1 VSAQHR
7 SPKVGG
13 ILRFL
18 GAYSPPHDEM
28 LENRATSLMRS
39 IIVISALALGF
50 GVLAPR
56 YLSKVGPA
64 PAPAAQEVR
73 TTVATPAGEAR
84 PRSVAIAR
92 NAQGHFDVDGRVN
105 GRRIDFVVDTG
116 ASVVALTARD
126 AARLGIHPS
135 RNAFAAD
142 VKTANGTVRAAPA
155 RLDVV
160 QIGSLELRDVTAL
173 VLPDD
178 ALSDNLLGLSF
189 LSRLHRF
196 EYSDGKLVLEQ

>member
-1 VSAQHR
+1 MPVEQAA
-7 SPKVGG
+7 PG
-13 ILRFL
+13 
-18 GAYSPPHDEM
+18 
-28 LENRATSLMRS
+28 MRS
-39 IIVISALALGF
+39 ITVIAALALGF

-56 YLSKVGPA
+56 YLSSIG
-64 PAPAAQEVR
+64 PAPAAQQLR
-73 TTVATPAGEAR
+73 QTAPASAADAR
-84 PRSVAIAR
+84 PRSVVIAS
-92 NAQGHFDVDGRVN
+92 NAHGHFDVDGRVN

-135 RNAFAAD
+135 PNAYTAD

-160 QIGSLELRDVTAL
+160 EIGSLQLRDVTAL
-173 VLPDD
+173 VLPNE
-178 ALSDNLLGLSF
+178 ALTDNLLGLSF
-189 LSRLHRF
+189 LSRLRRF

>member
-1 VSAQHR
+1 
-7 SPKVGG
+7 
-13 ILRFL
+13 
-18 GAYSPPHDEM
+18 
-28 LENRATSLMRS
+28 MRS
-39 IIVISALALGF
+39 IIVIAALALTL
-50 GVLAPR
+50 GVLAPQ
-56 YLSKVGPA
+56 YLSNIGPA
-64 PAPAAQEVR
+64 PAPAAPQ
-73 TTVATPAGEAR
+73 TSPPASSSDRGRAF
-84 PRSVAIAR
+84 AIVAR

-105 GRRIDFVVDTG
+105 GRRIDFVLDTG

-135 RNAFAAD
+135 RNAFVTE

-160 QIGSLELRDVTAL
+160 EIGGLELRDVTAL

>member
-1 VSAQHR
+1 MRPVI
-7 SPKVGG
+7 
-13 ILRFL
+13 IL
-18 GAYSPPHDEM
+18 A
-28 LENRATSLMRS
+28 A
-39 IIVISALALGF
+39 IALAGA
-50 GVLAPR
+50 VLAPR
-56 YLSKVGPA
+56 YLSSIGPA
-64 PAPAAQEVR
+64 PAPAAPQAHPL
-73 TTVATPAGEAR
+73 TLAPTADAR
-84 PRSVAIAR
+84 LIAR

-135 RNAFAAD
+135 RNAFVAE
-142 VKTANGTVRAAPA
+142 VKTANGTVQAAPA

-160 QIGSLELRDVTAL
+160 EIGGVELRDVAAL

>member
-1 VSAQHR
+1 
-7 SPKVGG
+7 
-13 ILRFL
+13 
-18 GAYSPPHDEM
+18 
-28 LENRATSLMRS
+28 MRS
-39 IIVISALALGF
+39 IVVIAAVALAV

-56 YLSKVGPA
+56 YLSNIGPA
-64 PAPAAQEVR
+64 PAPAAPQ
-73 TTVATPAGEAR
+73 AR
-84 PRSVAIAR
+84 PPAPAAVAGARSRSVVIAR
-92 NAQGHFDVDGRVN
+92 NSQGHFDVDGRVN

-126 AARLGIHPS
+126 AAQLGINPS
-135 RNAFAAD
+135 RNAFVAD
-142 VKTANGTVRAAPA
+142 VKTANGTIRAAPA